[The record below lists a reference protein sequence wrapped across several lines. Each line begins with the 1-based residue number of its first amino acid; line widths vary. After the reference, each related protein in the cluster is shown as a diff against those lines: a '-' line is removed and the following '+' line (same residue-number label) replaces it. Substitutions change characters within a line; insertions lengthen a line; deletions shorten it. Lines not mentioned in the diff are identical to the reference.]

1 MTNKHPINGH
11 FARRIFLAGIT
22 LIAVLL
28 AACSPSA
35 APPSTPP
42 VETRI
47 LEAWIIHDDAL
58 QAGDNGRRWLLSGAS
73 GDEVHIQVTNLSS
86 PLVISLLDQEDNVL
100 ASGEVVQVLLPQTG
114 TYTLL
119 IERPSLGEQGKI
131 AYSVQ
136 LGYSNRPSPTPTITA
151 TFTPSDTP
159 TATASYTA
167 SSTFTPTASFT
178 PTNTQTATNT
188 PTATFTS
195 SDTPTPSLTPTPVYA
210 DLGAYM
216 GAFDGNGQVTG
227 DLISSFDREIWSF
240 NGDAGSIITLVA
252 SGESGDL
259 DPAVAL
265 YDPEGRIVAMDDD
278 AGDGNKAQL
287 ANIRLTEE
295 GIYYAQVFGD
305 IGAGSY
311 RLALTFGM
319 QTLLAAAVTPTMTPT
334 FITGVVTPR
343 AIINGEMLA
352 DHVPVSGQ
360 IETINGFQRF
370 LFEAQP
376 GGVFTI
382 AAGPTA
388 GSRLLPHIQL
398 VNPAGEVVFEQSARG
413 DAGGD
418 ALIPAITVIEG
429 GVYSLFVT
437 SDANSTGDY
446 FVAMGYG
453 DSHTDVF
460 RGEAFENV
468 ALDAALAKRGLRDIW
483 VMPLNAGDVIRAE
496 VMPLS
501 GGFAPELSITAPNGA
516 ILAGDSNTTMALET
530 ITIPATGLY
539 NLRVTGENAG
549 SYGSYRLTWTR
560 TTAAPEPAQRDST
573 TMLLEAS
580 DTIAPNT
587 YHRYAFQGAA
597 GETIRV
603 AVISLSPELDPVAA
617 LLDGTGNVLAGADDT
632 IGLSPVFELPLPA
645 DGTYFVQVNGYNGTA
660 GDVIVTVER
669 VE

>member
-1 MTNKHPINGH
+1 MTNERPISGH
-11 FARRIFLAGIT
+11 FARRIFLAGMA
-22 LIAVLL
+22 LIAVVL

-47 LEAWIIHDDAL
+47 LEAWITYDDAL
-58 QAGDNGRRWLLSGAS
+58 QAGDNGRRWLFSGAS

-100 ASGEVVQVLLPQTG
+100 ASGEVVQALLPQTG
-114 TYTLL
+114 TYALL
-119 IERPSLGEQGKI
+119 IERPSMGEQGKI

-136 LGYSNRPSPTPTITA
+136 LGYSNRPSPTPTMTA

-167 SSTFTPTASFT
+167 SSTFTATASFT
-178 PTNTQTATNT
+178 PTDTQTATNM
-188 PTATFTS
+188 PTATFIP

-216 GAFDGNGQVTG
+216 GAFDGSGQVTG

-240 NGDAGSIITLVA
+240 NGDAGSIITLAA
-252 SGESGDL
+252 SGESGNL

-265 YDPEGRIVAMDDD
+265 YDPAGRIVAMDDD

-305 IGAGSY
+305 TGAGSY

-319 QTLLAAAVTPTMTPT
+319 QALLAATVMPTITPT
-334 FITGVVTPR
+334 FAVGMVTPQ
-343 AIINGEMLA
+343 AAGSGELLA
-352 DHVPVSGQ
+352 DHVPVLGR
-360 IETINGFQRF
+360 IETPDDFQRY
-370 LFEAQP
+370 LFEARP

-398 VNPAGEVVFEQSARG
+398 VNPTGEVVFEQAARG

-429 GVYSLFVT
+429 GIYSLFVT

-468 ALDAALAKRGLRDIW
+468 ALDAALTKRGLRDVW
-483 VMPLNAGDVIRAE
+483 AVPLNAGDVIRAE
-496 VMPLS
+496 VTPLS
-501 GGFAPELSITAPNGA
+501 GGFAPALTIAAPNGTVLVGA
-516 ILAGDSNTTMALET
+516 SSAPMVLEA

-539 NLRVTGENAG
+539 SLRVTGETAG
-549 SYGSYRLTWTR
+549 SYGSYRLTWAR
-560 TTAAPEPAQRDST
+560 TTAAPEPARRGAA
-573 TMLLEAS
+573 TMILEAS
-580 DTIAPNT
+580 DTIAPDT

-617 LLDGTGNVLAGADDT
+617 LLDGAGNVLAGADDT
-632 IGLSPVFELPLPA
+632 IGLSPVFEALLAA
-645 DGTYFVQVNGYNGTA
+645 DGTYFVQVNGYNGTT
-660 GDVIVTVER
+660 GNVRVTVER